1 MVMTFIRSESC
12 HGDIMEFYSFEVHKP
27 KSVFYFDFFKQHVYY
42 NFRRLIMFH
51 FLFKKKGEKVFLET
65 FLFQVKEF
73 FTVKN

>member
-1 MVMTFIRSESC
+1 MTFIRYESC

-51 FLFKKKGEKVFLET
+51 FLFKKKG
-65 FLFQVKEF
+65 
-73 FTVKN
+73 